1 MATQG
6 GGAMYRD
13 HGVWRVIKRTAV
25 EKAVAAVLLLLLA
38 ACSGVEVDVHP
49 AADFT
54 PARYGAL
61 AWASPPLGD
70 KSPPELRELER
81 TVRKSVEKGLVARG
95 YSLAAAGAA
104 PDLLI
109 DYRWSRRIEPQ
120 GAGSVSPSDE
130 AARVYDLDSTP
141 AGDSALYRH
150 PTLDVAE
157 RVNMRVSLRDAA
169 TRELVWWGSAEMVA
183 PDGDE
188 SAQQRQVDKLIGH
201 LLRELPK
208 R

>member
-1 MATQG
+1 M
-6 GGAMYRD
+6 
-13 HGVWRVIKRTAV
+13 
-25 EKAVAAVLLLLLA
+25 LLLLLT

-49 AADFT
+49 AADFA
-54 PARYGAL
+54 PARYQAL

-70 KSPPELRELER
+70 KSPPEMRALER
-81 TVRKSVEKGLVARG
+81 TVRKSVEKGLVAHG
-95 YSLAAAGAA
+95 YSLAAGAA

-109 DYRWSRRIEPQ
+109 DYRWSRRIESQ

-130 AARVYDLDSTP
+130 AARVIDLDSTP
-141 AGDSALYRH
+141 AGESALYRH
-150 PTLDVAE
+150 PTVDVAE

-183 PDGDE
+183 PDGDQG
-188 SAQQRQVDKLIGH
+188 AQQKQVDKLIEH